1 MDFLISV
8 PGKLLFYEG
17 EELAVW
23 FEDRWATQFFLFY
36 FKYNLNFNFYQIIAL
51 KKLSGWGWFRGKWG
65 EGEGKKE
72 RGKLKRVLLWRKS
85 YGFSTQRLLSGVHD
99 NSSWW
104 VPFFNGVTP
113 RCFAIILRN
122 LNSKFYFHYYTP
134 AGGLIKTGHRLPR
147 FMNINTTA
155 ITV

>member
-1 MDFLISV
+1 MTNILISV
-8 PGKLLFYEG
+8 SGKLLFSL
-17 EELAVW
+17 EELSVW
-23 FEDRWATQFFLFY
+23 IAKIGELY
-36 FKYNLNFNFYQIIAL
+36 NFYEIIAL

-65 EGEGKKE
+65 RKRGKE
-72 RGKLKRVLLWRKS
+72 DGRKLKRVLLWRKS

-134 AGGLIKTGHRLPR
+134 AGGLMKTGHRLPR
-147 FMNINTTA
+147 FMNINIA
-155 ITV
+155 ATV